1 MTPRQKRPVLHRLP
15 ISDFAAM
22 QIAGAFRLSPCEVAF
37 DACQLFLWAG
47 PLDDLLAKLEERHG
61 FAARTAVAYVVSLRN
76 ALRGTEE
83 LPRGC

>member
-1 MTPRQKRPVLHRLP
+1 
-15 ISDFAAM
+15 M
-22 QIAGAFRLSPCEVAF
+22 QIAGAFGLPPHEVAF

-61 FAARTAVAYVVSLRN
+61 FPARSAVAYVLSLRN
-76 ALRGTEE
+76 ALRGNEE